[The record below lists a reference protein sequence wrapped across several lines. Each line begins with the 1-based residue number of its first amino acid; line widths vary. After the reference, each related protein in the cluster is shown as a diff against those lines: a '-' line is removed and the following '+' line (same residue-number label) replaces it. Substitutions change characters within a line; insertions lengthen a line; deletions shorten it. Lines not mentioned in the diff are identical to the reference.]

1 MPKKATASSKKSTA
15 KKATK
20 KATTKKPAKKAA
32 KTKKATKE
40 DKRKAVKKDA
50 HPDKVFVMVNGHR
63 LKNVKE
69 LADVMERIEDHV
81 FNHHVTDDKND
92 FANWLHDVFE
102 DVELARKIAKAKSKD
117 RVQFVLYKHIS
128 HNLW

>member
-1 MPKKATASSKKSTA
+1 MPKKATASSRKSTA

-20 KATTKKPAKKAA
+20 KATTKKASKA
-32 KTKKATKE
+32 KKATKE
-40 DKRKAVKKDA
+40 DKRKAVKRDA
-50 HPDKVFVMVNGHR
+50 HPDQVFVMVNGHR